1 MASVINTNLASLYAQ
16 RNLSGAQSSL
26 STAVERLS
34 SGLRINRAKDDAAG
48 LGISENIKQQI
59 TAINQGVRNANDA
72 ISMVQTAE
80 GSLSEVSTIL
90 QRMKELSV
98 QARNDSL
105 STVQRT
111 YISDELVALKNE
123 INAIAERT
131 TFNDISLAK
140 NGLRTMVS
148 TSAVGANQLKN
159 GASVLSG
166 LTVSDLVAKNVNAG
180 TYTLSSSTQTAL
192 SNQQSTASQKFGGS
206 EVDTIT
212 LGGKW
217 VIGDTIESNVTIDGQ
232 TTVSATYT
240 VTTQDVAS
248 GATVSTSDGN
258 DLGTRNSVAA
268 GMAYQLNKAAA
279 AAGQALAFSARDGV
293 VYVGT
298 DSGDTA
304 ITTTATV
311 TSSDVNTKAV
321 ATVGQGTLANA
332 SRQIDIN
339 SLDAVEGNK
348 FVLTINGR
356 DFSVVATSG
365 ASASAIR
372 DQVANDLTELLVASY
387 PGSGRVNQV
396 DNVSTDDT
404 GAITL
409 ASSLGLGTADISLSV
424 YRLVDGADVANQAS
438 TVSDPSST
446 SAAVARTITL
456 NDFDVMVGRKATV
469 TIGDP
474 TAYTTFSTVMGLDDT
489 ATTVADR
496 LATLINNTHGNTS
509 DSAGVITIAAAAN
522 FGMYDI
528 SMSFNDMENGAQ
540 LSARSSVSAKN
551 LANVARKVTINQNDL
566 TVGNVVSV
574 SVNGTEYATKV
585 ASSDTADTVAA
596 RLVSQLDNV
605 YGRTA
610 GTVTQ
615 PTVAETTAGTQNSST
630 GAYEYADV
638 TFADIRAGE
647 TIILAGVTMTAL
659 ADMTAS
665 QVATAWSGKATGAT
679 IADTSLADFSVSSL
693 TGYATTSQS
702 ATTVRYTF
710 ATSLGNVSDLSNTGT
725 AKLSSLVVTDGQAT
739 AVTTPAYES
748 QTVTFGS
755 AGMSAGDSVTIA
767 GLTFTATRNITQAEV
782 AAAFDG
788 LANGAESGDGADY
801 GTYSGALS
809 GWASGTATATGVAFT
824 ASSYGNKTDQALN
837 IKTQRID
844 SGVSASASAVTFS
857 GIATSGTQ
865 SLTFGNLKLTVVGA
879 TMTAA
884 EVASQFA
891 SLVNGQDVPTSPGS
905 GVTWSYANTA
915 YTAYTGGYTTGIA
928 DGDTVTFYS
937 ENPLDSALAASDF
950 TASTGVTAPTVA
962 TTSSNVI
969 QFGQGTGL
977 GLADISVS
985 VKSISNAGQFTLT
998 ANDDTGIGGTSQ
1010 TVDMGTVSAGGTKTM
1025 VFDKLGVTFTLN
1037 NARDTSVGSS
1047 DFEVFSSAVDTL
1059 TIDSGS
1065 SGNALFQVGSSTR
1078 DVVSIDGFK
1087 DIRVTG
1093 HNKNSGTE
1101 KDVFDRLNTTLNLI
1115 AQNTTESLSSANFAT
1130 LETQIEDVIT
1140 TVSDFRSYFGAQQ
1153 NRIEFAISNL
1163 QAQAENLT
1171 AANSRIRDTDYA
1183 AETAN
1188 LTKTQIMQ
1196 QAATAMLAQANQMPN
1211 VILAL
1216 LK

>member
-16 RNLSGAQSSL
+16 KNLSGAQSSL

-59 TAINQGVRNANDA
+59 NAINQGVRNANDA

-80 GSLSEVSTIL
+80 GSLAEVSTIL

-123 INAIAERT
+123 INSIAERT

-148 TSAVGANQLKN
+148 PSAVGSNQLKN
-159 GASVLSG
+159 GATVLSG

-180 TYTLSSSTQTAL
+180 TYTLSSATKTNIADQL
-192 SNQQSTASQKFGGS
+192 SKASMNFGGS

-212 LGGKW
+212 LTGKW
-217 VIGDTIESNVTIDGQ
+217 VIGDTIESSVTIDGQ

-240 VTTQDVAS
+240 VTSQDVAADQ
-248 GATVSTSDGN
+248 ATGN
-258 DLGTRNSVAA
+258 DDATRDAVAA
-268 GMAYQLNKAAA
+268 GMAFQLSKAATA
-279 AAGQALAFSARDGV
+279 ANQSLAFSAKDGI
-293 VYVGT
+293 VYVST

-321 ATVGQGTLANA
+321 ATVGQGTLANS

-348 FVLTINGR
+348 FVLTINDR
-356 DFSVVATSG
+356 DYSVVATSG
-365 ASASAIR
+365 SSASAIR
-372 DQVANDLTELLVASY
+372 DQVANDLTELLVANY
-387 PGSGRVNQV
+387 PGAGRVNQV
-396 DNVSTDDT
+396 DNVGTDDT

-409 ASSLGLGTADISLSV
+409 ASSLGLGTANISLSV
-424 YRLVDGADVANQAS
+424 FRLADGANVTNQAS
-438 TVSDPSST
+438 TVSAPSST
-446 SAAVARTITL
+446 SAAVSRTITV
-456 NDFDVMVGRKATV
+456 NDFDVIAGRKATV

-474 TAYTTFSTVMGLDDT
+474 NAYTTFSVVMGLNDT
-489 ATTVADR
+489 GVTVADR
-496 LATLINNTHGNTS
+496 LATLINNTHGNTT
-509 DSAGVITIAAAAN
+509 DSGGVITIASAAN

-528 SMSFNDMENGAQ
+528 SLEFNDMVVGAQ
-540 LSARSSVSAKN
+540 LDSRSSVSAKN
-551 LANVARKVTINQNDL
+551 QEDIARTVTINQRDL
-566 TVGNVVSV
+566 AVGNVVSIN
-574 SVNGTEYATKV
+574 VNGTEYATKV
-585 ASSDTADTVAA
+585 ESGDIAETVAA
-596 RLVSQLDNV
+596 RLVSQIDDDYPRV
-605 YGRTA
+605 A
-610 GTVTQ
+610 GTVTR
-615 PTVAETTAGTQNSST
+615 PTVAETTAGTPNTTT
-630 GAYEYADV
+630 GSYEYADV
-638 TFADIRAGE
+638 TFGSVRAGE
-647 TIILAGVTMTAL
+647 TLIMAGVTMTAL
-659 ADMTAS
+659 ADMTAA
-665 QVATAWSGKATGAT
+665 QVAAAWDSQATGAT
-679 IADTSLADFSVSSL
+679 IADTTLADFSTSSL
-693 TGYATTSQS
+693 TGYASGAAS
-702 ATTVRYTF
+702 GSTVRFTF
-710 ATSLGNVSDLSNTGT
+710 ATSVGNVTDLANTGT
-725 AKLSSLVVTDGQAT
+725 AKLASLVVTDGIT
-739 AVTTPAYES
+739 SGSTPAYES

-755 AGMSAGDSVTIA
+755 AGMSAGDSVTIG
-767 GLTFTATRNITQAEV
+767 GLTFTATRDITQAE
-782 AAAFDG
+782 AAAAYDG
-788 LANGAESGDGADY
+788 LAAGAESGDGADY
-801 GTYSGALS
+801 GVYTGSLDS

-824 ASSYGNKTDQALN
+824 ANTYGNKPIESLN
-837 IKTQRID
+837 ITSQKID
-844 SGVSASASAVTFS
+844 SGVSASASAVTFTGITQAS
-857 GIATSGTQ
+857 GATS
-865 SLTFGNLKLTVVGA
+865 SLTFGNITLSVSGA

-891 SLVNGQDVPTSPGS
+891 SLVNGQDVPATPGS

-937 ENPLDSALAASDF
+937 ENPLDPALAATSF
-950 TASTGVTAPTVA
+950 TAAGTAAAAPTVA
-962 TTSSNVI
+962 TVASNVI
-969 QFGQGTGL
+969 RFGQGTGL
-977 GLADISVS
+977 GLADISVT
-985 VKSISNAGQFTLT
+985 VNSIADAGQFTLT

-1010 TVDMGTVSAGGTKTM
+1010 TVDMGTISAGGSKAM
-1025 VFDKLGVTFTLN
+1025 IFDKLGVSFTLN
-1037 NARDTSVGSS
+1037 NSRNVSVGST

-1059 TIDSGS
+1059 SIDAQS
-1065 SGNALFQVGSSTR
+1065 SGDATFQVGASTR
-1078 DVVSIDGFK
+1078 DVVSINGFK
-1087 DIRVTG
+1087 DIRIMG
-1093 HNKNSGTE
+1093 HNKNSGSE
-1101 KDVFDRLNTTLNLI
+1101 KDVFDRLYSTLSAI
-1115 AQNTTESLSSANFAT
+1115 AQNTTESLSSENFAT

-1140 TVSDFRSYFGAQQ
+1140 TVADFRSYFGAQQ